1 MAVRRTSCFLGNG
14 KLDVADVTYLQMYL
28 SGDSSYVIQNTK
40 EADANGDGKIDV
52 ADVTQIQNI
61 IASAA

>member
-1 MAVRRTSCFLGNG
+1 
-14 KLDVADVTYLQMYL
+14 MYL

>member
-1 MAVRRTSCFLGNG
+1 
-14 KLDVADVTYLQMYL
+14 MYL
-28 SGDSSYVIQNTK
+28 SGDSSYVIQNTQ